1 MNTREKE
8 RPSLRLFL
16 TALAVYV
23 TVYGTICLRLGRH
36 WDEVLD
42 FDGSA
47 FDTYMAG
54 GRWFLGAWRYLTGSW
69 EPLAVSAFVA
79 GLVIS
84 CLLVLQGKCMGLRH
98 SWQKTAYIVLYMGCI
113 QWGAML
119 HFSMMVEA
127 ISIGMCCASA
137 AAWLCHCKEG
147 WKSGL
152 GAALL
157 LALAIGAYQTLAMYF
172 GVAWLLLR
180 LLELRRHPEAYS
192 LRPWVRLAC
201 VSIAGVAVWLSVHKV
216 VLCFLSQETLD
227 YVQGYQNAISQWPVF
242 LSDMGMHDRML
253 CLAHYFKLSLA
264 GVLGM
269 GEESCWL
276 LATALLPL
284 AGIVWHALRN
294 HKGWQRLEGCS
305 VAMLIWWLP
314 FCMSLFMLTQQGF
327 HTCLAAPL
335 SFAGLWMV
343 WLAGARI
350 QDRHRPLLWVVGC
363 VIVAAA
369 SVSVY
374 RDAKEEAA
382 LHRNSISLI
391 AAMQEAGQSCA
402 QAANLPQAPV
412 IVLAHLE
419 NQEEPFCGAYPMVA
433 GTGFMNWYCKAYG
446 MNGIRMGDAQDM
458 QRHRACWEG
467 MPSWPEGGSV
477 KADGGEI
484 IVKIGRGKE

>member
-1 MNTREKE
+1 MAGVNDWRKNFLGAYLLYLLIYGSI
-8 RPSLRLFL
+8 SLRLGL
-16 TALAVYV
+16 
-23 TVYGTICLRLGRH
+23 H

-47 FDTYMAG
+47 YGTYMAA
-54 GRWFLGAWRYLTGSW
+54 GRWLTGLLRALTGGSESCWLPGFLGGLILCSLVCNLARTLGLHDAWKRWAFIILYL
-69 EPLAVSAFVA
+69 
-79 GLVIS
+79 
-84 CLLVLQGKCMGLRH
+84 
-98 SWQKTAYIVLYMGCI
+98 GCV
-113 QWGAML
+113 QWASML
-119 HFSMMVEA
+119 HFSFLIEA
-127 ISIGMCCASA
+127 IALGMYFASA

-152 GAALL
+152 AAALL

-180 LLELRRHPEAYS
+180 LLELRRHPETYS
-192 LRPWVRLAC
+192 LRPWVRMAC
-201 VSIAGVAVWLSVHKV
+201 VSIAGVALWLGIHKV

-264 GVLGM
+264 GALGM
-269 GEESCWL
+269 GEESYWL
-276 LATALLPL
+276 FATALLPL

-294 HKGWQRLEGCS
+294 HKGWQRLEGCG
-305 VAMLIWWLP
+305 VALLIWWLP
-314 FCMSLFMLTQQGF
+314 FCMSLFLLTQQGF

-419 NQEEPFCGAYPMVA
+419 NREKPFCGAYPMVA
-433 GTGFMNWYCKAYG
+433 GTGCMNWYCKAYG

-477 KADGGEI
+477 KSDGGEI
-484 IVKIGRGKE
+484 IVKIERGKE